1 MAIEKLVDV
10 DGDLIRRAAEKLAT
24 EGRAVDEIPAR
35 EVFARAVET
44 WLPVVV
50 ALTRTSGLIHA
61 AAQKR
66 RPRRFEERTW
76 AALDNAERQ
85 VDVARVALLRSALE
99 LQAQHGDGVR
109 QFLRSLATTIGKA
122 EHELRGEILPGL
134 GDE

>member
-10 DGDLIRRAAEKLAT
+10 DGELIQRAAAT
-24 EGRAVDEIPAR
+24 LVADGQSVDDLPAR
-35 EVFARAVET
+35 EVFARSVET

-50 ALTRTSGLIHA
+50 ALVRTGGLVHA

-76 AALDNAERQ
+76 AALDDAEKL

-99 LQAQHGDGVR
+99 LQARHGDGVKR
-109 QFLRSLATTIGKA
+109 FLRSLTGTVGEAEKA
-122 EHELRGEILPGL
+122 LRDELFADPQQE
-134 GDE
+134 